1 MSRLGVVANT
11 VFAIGILALPV
22 HAAPIH
28 DAAKSDDVQAIAVEL
43 DRGESVDL
51 TDGSATPL
59 YYAVTK
65 GKLNAV
71 KLLIDRGADVN
82 LSTKWGP
89 PIINAAWNGDEEIL
103 KLLLGAGANPNS
115 SFNTDSALHMA
126 AERGRLGAVKLLVAA
141 GADVNALN
149 KFREPP
155 IHFAMRKGHGD
166 VAAYF
171 TANGYVTP
179 APGPISS
186 FLGDADAARGKTLF
200 VRECSRCHDSGPEN
214 RKFRGPPLWNI
225 VGRAKATIQDF
236 KYSPAL
242 IERGG
247 SWDYEDLNQYLSDP
261 TRVLPGTDMGSN
273 GLQDVGDRADLI
285 AFLRT
290 RSDAPPPLPAK

>member
-1 MSRLGVVANT
+1 MSRLAAVRGTLLA
-11 VFAIGILALPV
+11 FGLSALPV
-22 HAAPIH
+22 DAAPIH
-28 DAAKSDDVQAIAVEL
+28 DAAKSDDTRTIAAAL
-43 DRGESVDL
+43 DRGEAVDQ

-71 KLLIDRGADVN
+71 RLLIDRGADVN

-103 KLLLGAGANPNS
+103 KLLIDAGANPNS
-115 SFNTDSALHMA
+115 TFNTDTALHMA
-126 AERGRLGAVKLLVAA
+126 AERGRLGAVKLLVKA

-155 IHFAMRKGHGD
+155 IHFAMRKGHAD
-166 VAAYF
+166 VANYF
-171 TANGYVTP
+171 IANGYVSP
-179 APGPISS
+179 APGPIAS
-186 FLGDADAARGKTLF
+186 FLREAEASRGKALF

-214 RKFRGPPLWNI
+214 RKFRGPPLWNV
-225 VGRAKATIQDF
+225 VGRQKATIPDF

-242 IERGG
+242 IGRGG
-247 SWDYEDLNQYLSDP
+247 AWDYEDLNWFLSDP

-273 GLQDVGDRADLI
+273 GLQDVKDRADLI
-285 AFLRT
+285 SFLRT
-290 RSDAPPPLPAK
+290 RSDAPPPLP